1 MGSKIERAYVL
12 VILQP
17 GKEEE
22 FANAI
27 VSKGLILDSKIEK
40 MDFVH
45 GSFDFIIILKGTK
58 EGIDS
63 RIMEMRK
70 LPFVRKTETLIPFDM
85 FTWDDISAAS
95 KESP

>member
-1 MGSKIERAYVL
+1 MGSKNERAYVL
-12 VILQP
+12 VILEP

-27 VSKGLILDSKIEK
+27 VSKGLIVDSKVER

-45 GSFDFIIILKGTK
+45 GSFDFIITLRGTK

-63 RIMEMRK
+63 RIIEMRK
-70 LPFVRKTETLIPFDM
+70 LPFVVRTETLIPFDM
-85 FTWDDISAAS
+85 FTWDDVSSAL
-95 KESP
+95 